1 MESVA
6 RFYRH
11 AHLSFKALF
20 GWLNP
25 KVYLMVMVINPLS
38 QLLFFALM
46 AKYAYHGS
54 NLASYVVSNALLL
67 CVMNAVFGMMTVIT
81 SDRQMGTLQL
91 VVASPAN
98 KMLVFFSR
106 ALFHIGS
113 GLCTA
118 VLGLAFGKLIFG
130 LTFSGEQLV
139 WLGFVWAVSIFAACG
154 LGFVVSSFALWSPS
168 MHIWVNLLATL
179 LLLFSGASFSRSL
192 MPGWMYRLSEFF
204 PLTRGVEATKALI
217 SAGESGF
224 PRLLSR
230 MAQECLLG
238 CGFYLLGM
246 LLFYY
251 AEYAARVKGSM
262 EME

>member
-1 MESVA
+1 MESIA

-25 KVYLMVMVINPLS
+25 SVYLMVMVINPFS
-38 QLLFFALM
+38 QLLFFAML

-67 CVMNAVFGMMTVIT
+67 CVMNSVFGMMTVIN

-91 VVASPAN
+91 VVASPSN
-98 KMLVFFSR
+98 KIAVFFSR
-106 ALFHIGS
+106 ALFHIVS
-113 GLCTA
+113 GLFTA
-118 VLGLAFGKLIFG
+118 ALGLTFGMLIFG
-130 LTFSGEQLV
+130 LTFSGEQLA
-139 WLGFVWAVSIFAACG
+139 WLGLVWMVSIFAACG
-154 LGFVVSSFALWSPS
+154 LGFVISSFALWSPS
-168 MHIWVNLLATL
+168 MHIWANLLAGI
-179 LLLFSGASFSRSL
+179 LLLFSGASYSRSL
-192 MPGWMYRLSEFF
+192 MPDWMRKLSEFF

-217 SAGESGF
+217 STGESKF
-224 PRLLSR
+224 TTILTR
-230 MAQECLLG
+230 MAEECLLG
-238 CGFYLLGM
+238 IGFFLLGM

-251 AEYAARVKGSM
+251 AEYLARVKGSM

>member
-1 MESVA
+1 MESIA

-11 AHLSFKALF
+11 AHLSFRALV

-38 QLLFFALM
+38 QLLFFAML

-54 NLASYVVSNALLL
+54 NLSSYVVSNALLL

-91 VVASPAN
+91 VVASPSN
-98 KMLVFFSR
+98 KIVVFFSR
-106 ALFHIGS
+106 AIFHIVG
-113 GLCTA
+113 GLFTA
-118 VLGLAFGKLIFG
+118 ALGLIFGILIFG
-130 LTFSGEQLV
+130 LTFSGEQLAWLSLV
-139 WLGFVWAVSIFAACG
+139 WIISIFAACG

-168 MHIWVNLLATL
+168 MHIWVNLLAGV
-179 LLLFSGASFSRSL
+179 LLLFSGASYSRSL
-192 MPGWMYRLSEFF
+192 MPDWMHTLSEFF

-217 SAGESGF
+217 SVSESEF
-224 PRLLSR
+224 TTILIR
-230 MAQECLLG
+230 MAEEFLLG
-238 CGFYLLGM
+238 CSFYLLGM

-251 AEYAARVKGSM
+251 AEYLARVKGTM
-262 EME
+262 EMD